1 MLLELKLKVDVGEN
15 FISTPPTQA
24 ELDWLYYDFLNP
36 INLSLGDE
44 PYPVLE
50 VSEIKLINEQTGP
63 EIPKI
68 TFFSV

>member
-1 MLLELKLKVDVGEN
+1 MLLELKLKIDVGEN
-15 FISTPPTQA
+15 FISTTPTQA

-44 PYPVLE
+44 PYPIMG